1 MRDSHWTVYGSGPKA
16 GIMTVIWN
24 GRAIDGHARECV
36 APGTRRYVH
45 VLGEEGRILKKTA
58 DQLVSND

>member
-1 MRDSHWTVYGSGPKA
+1 
-16 GIMTVIWN
+16 MTVIWN